1 MVRKARIGAIYRHAR
16 RSALLAALVLIDAP
30 LWPAGAAAEN
40 ITYDELKFGGLVHD
54 AHFLGGREK
63 GADLNPELI
72 LQSPV
77 TDAMLAGSPP
87 WLRWAL
93 QPRPTFGA
101 EINTS
106 GYTNQWY
113 FGATWTWL
121 VAGNIVQPQDGI
133 FLSYFFGP
141 GFNDGDIIARRPDH
155 KSLGSSILF
164 REAFDLGYQF
174 ASGYNVSL
182 FIDHVSNG
190 GLAKHNQSI
199 NDVGLRLG
207 LRF

>member
-1 MVRKARIGAIYRHAR
+1 MVAAR
-16 RSALLAALVLIDAP
+16 RYIGWGRGPVAAALTLLAALLAP
-30 LWPAGAAAEN
+30 GGGAAAAN
-40 ITYDELKFGGLVHD
+40 LSYDELKFGALVHD

-72 LQSPV
+72 LKSPI
-77 TDAMLAGSPP
+77 TDEMLATAPA

-106 GYTNQWY
+106 GYTNQGY
-113 FGATWTWL
+113 LGATWSWL
-121 VAGNIVQPQDGI
+121 VGANVAQPQDGVV
-133 FLSYFFGP
+133 FSYFFGP

-155 KSLGSSILF
+155 KSLGSHVLF
-164 REAFDLGYQF
+164 REAFELGYLFPNGFQV
-174 ASGYNVSL
+174 SG

-190 GLAKHNQSI
+190 GLAKQNQSL
-199 NDVGLRLG
+199 NDVGV
-207 LRF
+207 RFGVRF

>member
-1 MVRKARIGAIYRHAR
+1 
-16 RSALLAALVLIDAP
+16 
-30 LWPAGAAAEN
+30 
-40 ITYDELKFGGLVHD
+40 
-54 AHFLGGREK
+54 
-63 GADLNPELI
+63 
-72 LQSPV
+72 
-77 TDAMLAGSPP
+77 
-87 WLRWAL
+87 
-93 QPRPTFGA
+93 
-101 EINTS
+101 
-106 GYTNQWY
+106 
-113 FGATWTWL
+113 

-174 ASGYNVSL
+174 PAGYNLSL